1 MNPKAAPSLVLLS
14 AITALAFCAL
24 HMVVPALPLLVQ
36 VFNDSPAHV
45 QLVLSLYLGGI
56 AAGQL
61 VYGPVSDRF
70 GRRPV
75 LIAGLALFL
84 AGTVLCGM
92 AWSLT
97 ALIVGRLLQACGA
110 CAGIVLSRA
119 IIRDVY
125 DREMAARGLAL
136 VMMAMTLA
144 PAISPALG
152 AYLAEWFDWRAIFA
166 LLGGLGA
173 VVFVATVMRLGET
186 NRHPVRLNFTGT
198 ARSYAILLRS
208 PGFAGFALCSA
219 CTSASWF
226 TFIAS
231 APYLVSD
238 VLGEPPSTYGLMIL
252 FPMATYMLGNA
263 AAARFA
269 LRIGSLR
276 LLIAGRVVA
285 LSGAVVVTLWY
296 LSGGFS
302 VWALFLPIAL
312 AEIGDGLSQ
321 PSVMAAGLSIHPRIA
336 GTASGLMGFLQMT
349 MAAVGSFVVALLP
362 HDSPFGMILVF
373 SAFVAMALGFGIFA
387 VRRTLGGTRPEVSA
401 ITAAPTGPAI
411 AERS

>member
-1 MNPKAAPSLVLLS
+1 LS
-14 AITALAFCAL
+14 AVTALAFCAL
-24 HMVVPALPLLVQ
+24 HMVVPALPILVQ
-36 VFNDSPAHV
+36 VFEDSPAHV

-56 AAGQL
+56 AVGQL
-61 VYGPVSDRF
+61 IYGPVSDRF

-75 LIAGLALFL
+75 LIAGLGLFL
-84 AGTVLCGM
+84 GGTLLCVS
-92 AWSLT
+92 AWSLA
-97 ALIVGRLLQACGA
+97 ALIVGRVLQACGA

-152 AYLAEWFDWRAIFA
+152 AYLVEWLDWRAIFA
-166 LLGGLGA
+166 LLAALGA
-173 VVFVATVMRLGET
+173 LVFIATLARLAET
-186 NRHPVRLNFTGT
+186 NRHPTPLDLAGM
-198 ARSYAILLRS
+198 ARSYTLLFRS
-208 PGFAGFALCSA
+208 PGFGAFALCSA

-231 APYLVSD
+231 APYLVTQ

-252 FPMATYMLGNA
+252 FPMATYMIGNA

-269 LRIGSLR
+269 LRVGSLR
-276 LLIAGRVVA
+276 LLIAGRAVA
-285 LSGAVVVTLWY
+285 LGGAAAVMLCY

-302 VWALFLPIAL
+302 VWALFLPIAF

-321 PSVMAAGLSIHPRIA
+321 PSVMAAALSIHPRIA
-336 GTASGLMGFLQMT
+336 GTASGLMGFLGMT
-349 MAAVGSFVVALLP
+349 MAAVGSFAVALLP
-362 HDSPFGMILVF
+362 HDSPLGMILVF
-373 SAFVAMALGFGIFA
+373 SGFVAAALASAIFA
-387 VRRTLGGTRPEVSA
+387 VRRVAR
-401 ITAAPTGPAI
+401 
-411 AERS
+411 AERMVLPVVAAAGDGN

>member
-75 LIAGLALFL
+75 LITGLALFL
-84 AGTVLCGM
+84 AGTLLCGM

-173 VVFVATVMRLGET
+173 VVFVATVVRLGET
-186 NRHPVRLNFTGT
+186 NRHPVRLDFAGT
-198 ARSYAILLRS
+198 ARSYAMLLRS

-263 AAARFA
+263 GAARFA

-285 LSGAVVVTLWY
+285 LSGAAAVMLWY
-296 LSGGFS
+296 LSGEFS

-387 VRRTLGGTRPEVSA
+387 VRRTTRADRMMLPAV
-401 ITAAPTGPAI
+401 AAASDGN
-411 AERS
+411 